1 MQGTYNAFPARRH
14 HPIPPS
20 PTPRAAK
27 ALRRTGIDFAVLFTL
42 LLIGA
47 LVSGAYGWQLAHQQR
62 IYTGVSVA
70 GIPIGGLTRAGAIAK
85 LSEAFPHQT
94 LPALQLTWAERR
106 WSIPPE
112 QTWQGVDWQATV
124 NQAYLLGRGQDFMG
138 NLSEQLAVL
147 LGQTEQPPT
156 LTLNGAELATAL
168 SAVAEEIRQPATA
181 PTQIGTLAMPGQPGI
196 EVDIAATLQQV
207 QTALAHYRFGELYQV
222 PLAVAAFAP
231 LPTTAAAPQQNVKYQ
246 TEPLSSA
253 FRLQNSE
260 FALHFAIDP
269 VQWRSIV
276 LAQQPPQVNEAALRP
291 LLTAWAQQINR
302 PARAAKLQFDTQ
314 AERVTVLQ
322 ESLPGRRLDIDATVA
337 AIHNA
342 VAANRTVG
350 DLVVVAVPPAVDSN
364 RIAEMGIQELVASA
378 TSHFLGSSAE
388 RVHNI
393 DVAAEKFAGVVIPP
407 GGIFSFNTI
416 VGDVSAANGFED
428 SLIIWG
434 DQTVVGIG
442 GGVCQVST
450 TVFRA
455 AYNAGFSIVERYN
468 HGYIV
473 DWYGEPGLDATIYT
487 PTVDFRFRND
497 NDSYLLIEPVV
508 DHSSGLMTF
517 NFYGTKPNR
526 QVTLSE
532 PVQTGISQPP
542 APEYRID
549 EALAPGQI
557 QQVEWEKPGMQV
569 AVTRTIVEEG
579 VTRTDTIT
587 SHYQPW
593 RAVYLVGPGTEVPQQ
608 IAASE

>member
-1 MQGTYNAFPARRH
+1 MQSTYNAFPARRA
-14 HPIPPS
+14 HPIPP
-20 PTPRAAK
+20 AAK
-27 ALRRTGIDFAVLFTL
+27 AIRRTGTDFAVLFTL

-70 GIPIGGLTRAGAIAK
+70 GIPIGGLTRAGAITK
-85 LSEAFPHQT
+85 LSETVPHQT

-112 QTWQGVDWQATV
+112 QVWQGVDWQATV
-124 NQAYLLGRGQDFMG
+124 NQAYLLGRGQAFMG
-138 NLSEQLAVL
+138 NLSEQLAAT
-147 LGQTEQPPT
+147 LGQIEPKPI
-156 LTLNGAELATAL
+156 LALNQAELAVAL
-168 SAVAEEIRQPATA
+168 SAIAEEIRKPATA
-181 PTQIGTLAMPGQPGI
+181 STQIGALAMPGQPGI

-207 QTALAHYRFGELYQV
+207 QTALAHYQFGELYQV

-231 LPTTAAAPQQNVKYQ
+231 LPTTAAAPVPSTDSQVGRLAVN
-246 TEPLSSA
+246 L
-253 FRLQNSE
+253 FRLQSSE
-260 FALHFAIDP
+260 FALNFAIDP
-269 VQWRSIV
+269 INWRAIL
-276 LAQQPPQVNEAALRP
+276 LAQEPPQLNEAPLRS
-291 LLTAWAQQINR
+291 LLTGWATQIDR
-302 PARAAKLQFDTQ
+302 PARDAKLQFDTQ

-337 AIHNA
+337 AIY
-342 VAANRTVG
+342 AALAAENTVSE
-350 DLVVVAVPPAVDSN
+350 LAVVAVPPAVDSN
-364 RIAEMGIQELVASA
+364 RIAEMGIRELVASA
-378 TSHFLGSSAE
+378 TSHFQGSSAE

-393 DVAAEKFAGVVIPP
+393 AVGAAAFEGIVIPP

-428 SLIIWG
+428 SLVIWG

-497 NDSYLLIEPVV
+497 NDTYLLIEPVV
-508 DHSSGLMTF
+508 DHSRGLMTF

-532 PVQTGISQPP
+532 PVQSDISQPP
-542 APEYRID
+542 APEYRVD

-557 QQVEWEKPGMQV
+557 RQVEWEKPGMQV
-569 AVTRTIVEEG
+569 AVTRTIVEDG

-608 IAASE
+608 IAASTE